1 MASGTCPWCRDPRG
15 SIDRDVDLYEMHS
28 RALAAALGWVLGR
41 GWLPLSLSPDVGEP
55 RLSSRSSGCARGC
68 VHRSRSCSQR
78 VRATR
83 AARLGAGSDA
93 RLVSPRL
100 IRARARARLAIP
112 GGPRR
117 QRVVEAAHC
126 DELVDA
132 AALMI
137 AVAIDPI
144 FVTIAAD
151 VRDARR
157 RRRAARARTP
167 PMMPISPRATP
178 IDSPPEPIAP
188 KNEPRLRV
196 GLRASA
202 GAWFGA
208 MPRPAA
214 TIAVDLVIPATRLG
228 WAELGALAIPRQ
240 RTEVSDTAG
249 ADLWLATAVLRGC
262 IASIL
267 RAGTKGLARLRPM
280 ACGGLAIGA
289 MGGTGRGDI
298 ATNTARELWVS
309 PVVGGGLD
317 VAIARR
323 FGVFARFDGHIHA
336 RLPASTSTTSHR
348 ASVAPG
354 R

>member
-1 MASGTCPWCRDPRG
+1 MGPWT
-15 SIDRDVDLYEMHS
+15 
-28 RALAAALGWVLGR
+28 
-41 GWLPLSLSPDVGEP
+41 WLVPLSLSPDVGEP
-55 RLSSRSSGCARGC
+55 PAVVAIEWVAPAVCPSLEVVQQRVARRVQPGSAQGATARLSVTAVNPG
-68 VHRSRSCSQR
+68 
-78 VRATR
+78 
-83 AARLGAGSDA
+83 
-93 RLVSPRL
+93 LVL
-100 IRARARARLAIP
+100 ALDLAIP
-112 GGPRR
+112 GGAPT

-144 FVTIAAD
+144 FATIAAD
-151 VRDARR
+151 VATIVADDAPRVPSP
-157 RRRAARARTP
+157 P
-167 PMMPISPRATP
+167 PMLPISPRATP
-178 IDSPPEPIAP
+178 IDSPPERIAP

-214 TIAVDLVIPATRLG
+214 TIAVDFVIPATRLG

-240 RTEVSDTAG
+240 RTDVSDTAG

-262 IASIL
+262 IAPLL

-309 PVVGGGLD
+309 PVIGGGLD

-336 RLPASTSTTSHR
+336 RLPGFHLDGIGTVHR
-348 ASVAPG
+348 VAPG
-354 R
+354 SVTALVGLQAVLP